1 LPARSR
7 RAVALVL
14 SPGARAFDPNLCPDI
29 HASGFRFFAVSRR
42 TLRLEQ
48 SRFSV
53 RFESALDPLSRDRLL
68 DGCRWHQPVPDP
80 PDDIAETALAS
91 GFMVDPE
98 PPEGILHLHSVAGN
112 GDDRSLCFVGLLSVL
127 RFLGSDARPDVL
139 FVWGLGGSTAH
150 LRGDEIRTLHD

>member
-1 LPARSR
+1 

-14 SPGARAFDPNLCPDI
+14 SPGARPFDPNLCPDI

-53 RFESALDPLSRDRLL
+53 RFESAFDSLSRDRLL

-80 PDDIAETALAS
+80 PDDIADTALGS

-98 PPEGILHLHSVAGN
+98 PPEGILPLHSAAGN
-112 GDDRSLCFVGLLSVL
+112 GDDRSLRFLGLLSLL
-127 RFLGSDARPDVL
+127 RFLGSDGRRHVL
-139 FVWGLGGSTAH
+139 LACGLGRRPAP
-150 LRGDEIRTLHD
+150 LRRGELRPI